1 MATQAHVLA
10 QPGRDQLLRR
20 ALTANLFFSLATG
33 AAMLLAGGP
42 IAALLGL
49 ASPLAIQA
57 LGAAVLAFCP
67 LLWAIARRSPIDA
80 SHVRIILA
88 LDVAWV
94 LASALLIALNPF
106 GLSSAGLWLVA
117 GLADLVAV
125 IALFEYLGL
134 RRLARS

>member
-10 QPGRDQLLRR
+10 QPARDQLLRR
-20 ALTANLFFSLATG
+20 ALAANLFFSLAAG

-49 ASPLAIQA
+49 ASPLPIQA
-57 LGAAVLAFCP
+57 LGAAVLLFCP
-67 LLWAIARRSPIDA
+67 LLWVIARRSPINA
-80 SHVRIILA
+80 GHARIILA

-94 LASALLIALNPF
+94 IVSGLEIVLNPF

-117 GLADLVAV
+117 GLADVVAL

-134 RRLARS
+134 GRLARS